1 MLRSALA
8 SNLSSEIETEEDPK
22 KKAELEKQKKE
33 LQRDMHA
40 SPVDQDHRGQRA
52 RPELS
57 RLQVLCCCDVA
68 AGKPRHIAWKN
79 EKGRRRAILDRRSG
93 VVDRVSQ
100 KLELDDKWRSKHNA
114 PGTGKKR
121 KDLDGLSA
129 DVETEV
135 VDDRKDKSK
144 PIERRDEAVPLP

>member
-1 MLRSALA
+1 M
-8 SNLSSEIETEEDPK
+8 
-22 KKAELEKQKKE
+22 
-33 LQRDMHA
+33 
-40 SPVDQDHRGQRA
+40 
-52 RPELS
+52 
-57 RLQVLCCCDVA
+57 A
-68 AGKPRHIAWKN
+68 AGKPHHIAWKN